1 MNSDDL
7 KKIQAPLKEK
17 YRDHPASSLIT
28 LKATGRLGEGISCKL
43 ETQRAVIDAGLHPAT
58 VATTEQLESLKKLTE
73 RYCVVYQTI
82 FKGVPI
88 DTNYKLK

>member
-1 MNSDDL
+1 V
-7 KKIQAPLKEK
+7 KVV
-17 YRDHPASSLIT
+17 
-28 LKATGRLGEGISCKL
+28 SCKL

>member
-1 MNSDDL
+1 V
-7 KKIQAPLKEK
+7 PVGF
-17 YRDHPASSLIT
+17 
-28 LKATGRLGEGISCKL
+28 KAIRLSFNL
-43 ETQRAVIDAGLHPAT
+43 QSN
-58 VATTEQLESLKKLTE
+58 ATTEKLESLKKLTE